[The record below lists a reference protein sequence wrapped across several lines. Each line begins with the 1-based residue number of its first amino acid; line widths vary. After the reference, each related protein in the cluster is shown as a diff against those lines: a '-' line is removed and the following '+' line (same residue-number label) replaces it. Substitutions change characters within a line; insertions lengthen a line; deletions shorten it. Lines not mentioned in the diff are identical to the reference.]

1 MIPKHR
7 IFSVLSS
14 RTLKRSVF
22 LIVIPLLAI
31 CVGLYLYAAG
41 GRYVST
47 DNAYVKANV
56 IIISPEISGRVTS
69 VLVVDNQAVEANDI
83 LLQLDSSPLEIT
95 LNRARAQM
103 AVIRTELES
112 LRADYG
118 ETVVQAQQA
127 EDKVRHLDKRYK
139 RQRKLLKQGLSSEE
153 KHDEAK
159 HNLQVARREVQII
172 QQRVQRVLAQLAG
185 NEVLPVDQHPRYL
198 TAQTTY
204 DQAAIDLKAT
214 TIRAPA
220 SGIVSNMKLQ
230 VGEYA
235 QAGKPI
241 FSLIENQPIWVEANL
256 KETQLTHILP
266 GQQATIVA
274 DAYPDKIW
282 ESVISSIAPATG
294 AEFSILPPQNASGNW
309 VKVVQRIPIN
319 LVITDQTGGPQLRAG
334 MTVSVRIDTR
344 RKRELSG
351 QMRDVVGERDVLELI
366 RDVGQKAMVWRN
378 RDSSS

>member
-1 MIPKHR
+1 MSERKL
-7 IFSVLSS
+7 FSILGS
-14 RTLKRSVF
+14 RTLKRTVF

-56 IIISPEISGRVTS
+56 IIISPEVSGRVTS
-69 VLVVDNQAVEANDI
+69 VLVVDNQAVEANDV

-118 ETVVQAQQA
+118 ETVVQAQLA
-127 EDKVRHLDKRYK
+127 EDKVRYLNRRYK
-139 RQRKLLKQGLSSEE
+139 RQQKLLKQGLSSEE

-159 HNLQVARREVQII
+159 HDLQVARREVQII
-172 QQRVQRVLAQLAG
+172 EQRVQQVLAQLAG
-185 NEVLPVDQHPRYL
+185 NERLPVDQHPRYL

-204 DQAAIDLKAT
+204 DQVAVDLKAT

-235 QAGKPI
+235 LAGKPI
-241 FSLIENQPIWVEANL
+241 FSLIENQPIWIEANL

-282 ESVISSIAPATG
+282 ESVVSSIAPATG

-319 LVITDQTGGPQLRAG
+319 LVITDQAGGPQLRAG

-366 RDVGQKAMVWRN
+366 RNVGQKAMVWRN
-378 RDSSS
+378 RDGSS

>member
-1 MIPKHR
+1 MSERKL
-7 IFSVLSS
+7 FSILGS
-14 RTLKRSVF
+14 RTLKRTVF

-56 IIISPEISGRVTS
+56 IIISPEVSGRVTS
-69 VLVVDNQAVEANDI
+69 VLVADNQSVEADDI
-83 LLQLDSSPLEIT
+83 LLQLDSSPLEII
-95 LNRARAQM
+95 LSRARAQM

-127 EDKVRHLDKRYK
+127 EDKVTYLDKRYK
-139 RQRKLLKQGLSSEE
+139 RQQKLLKQGLSSEE

-159 HNLQVARREVQII
+159 HDLQVARREVQII
-172 QQRVQRVLAQLAG
+172 QQRVQRVLAQLG
-185 NEVLPVDQHPRYL
+185 GSEKLPVDQHPRYL

-204 DQAAIDLKAT
+204 DQAVVDLKAT

-235 QAGKPI
+235 LAGKPI
-241 FSLIENQPIWVEANL
+241 FSLIENQPIWIEANL

-282 ESVISSIAPATG
+282 ESVVSSIAPATG

-319 LVITDQTGGPQLRAG
+319 LVITDQAGGPQLRAG

-366 RDVGQKAMVWRN
+366 RNVGQKAMVWRN
-378 RDSSS
+378 RDGSS

>member
-1 MIPKHR
+1 MSERKL
-7 IFSVLSS
+7 FSILGS
-14 RTLKRSVF
+14 RTLKRTVF

-56 IIISPEISGRVTS
+56 IIISPEVSGRVTS
-69 VLVVDNQAVEANDI
+69 VLVVDNQAVEANDV

-118 ETVVQAQQA
+118 ETVVQEQLAK
-127 EDKVRHLDKRYK
+127 DKVRYLDRRYK

-159 HNLQVARREVQII
+159 HDLQVARREVEII
-172 QQRVQRVLAQLAG
+172 EQRVQRVLAQLAG
-185 NEVLPVDQHPRYL
+185 NERLPVDQHPRYL

-204 DQAAIDLKAT
+204 DQAAVDLKAT

-235 QAGKPI
+235 QAGKPV
-241 FSLIENQPIWVEANL
+241 FSLIQNQPIWVEANL
-256 KETQLTHILP
+256 KETQLTHIQP
-266 GQQATIVA
+266 GQQATIVV

-282 ESVISSIAPATG
+282 ESVVSSIAPATG

-309 VKVVQRIPIN
+309 VKVVQRIPIK
-319 LVITDQTGGPQLRAG
+319 LVITDQAGGPQLRAG

-378 RDSSS
+378 RDGSS

>member
-1 MIPKHR
+1 M
-7 IFSVLSS
+7 LSG
-14 RTLKRSVF
+14 RRLKRTFF
-22 LIVIPLLAI
+22 LVVVPLAAI
-31 CVGLYLYAAG
+31 CVALYLYAAG

-47 DNAYVKANV
+47 NNAYVKANV
-56 IIISPEISGRVTS
+56 IIISTEVSGRVTS
-69 VLVVDNQAVEANDI
+69 MLVADNQAVEANDI
-83 LLQLDSSPLEIT
+83 LLQLDSSPLEIA

-118 ETVVQAQQA
+118 ETVVQAQLA
-127 EDKVRHLDKRYK
+127 EDKVRYLDRRYK

-153 KHDEAK
+153 KHDEAR
-159 HNLQVARREVQII
+159 HDLQVARREVKII
-172 QQRVQRVLAQLAG
+172 EQRVQRVLAQLAG
-185 NEVLPVDQHPRYL
+185 NKLLPADQHPRYL
-198 TAQTTY
+198 AAQTTY
-204 DQAAIDLKAT
+204 DQAAVDLKAA

-220 SGIVSNMKLQ
+220 SGVVSNMKLQ
-230 VGEYA
+230 VGEFA

-241 FSLIENQPIWVEANL
+241 FTLIENQPIWIEANL

-319 LVITDQTGGPQLRAG
+319 LAITNQAGDPQLRAG
-334 MTVSVRIDTR
+334 MTVLVRIDTR

-351 QMRDVVGERDVLELI
+351 QIRDLLGERDVLELI

-378 RDSSS
+378 RDSGS

>member
-1 MIPKHR
+1 MTSEHK
-7 IFSVLSS
+7 IFSWLSG
-14 RTLKRSVF
+14 RTLKRTVF
-22 LIVIPLLAI
+22 LVVIPLLAI

-47 DNAYVKANV
+47 NNAYVKANV
-56 IIISPEISGRVTS
+56 IIISPEVSGRVTS
-69 VLVVDNQAVEANDI
+69 VLVANNQPVAADDV
-83 LLQLDSSPLEIT
+83 LLQLDSFPLEIA
-95 LNRARAQM
+95 LSRARAQM
-103 AVIRTELES
+103 AVIRIELES

-127 EDKVRHLDKRYK
+127 EDKVRHLDRRYK

-159 HNLQVARREVQII
+159 HDLQVARREVQII
-172 QQRVQRVLAQLAG
+172 QQRVRRVLAQLGG
-185 NEVLPVDQHPRYL
+185 NQALPVGQHPRYRS
-198 TAQTTY
+198 AQTIY
-204 DQAAIDLKAT
+204 DQAAVELKAT

-282 ESVISSIAPATG
+282 ESVVSNIAPATG

-319 LVITDQTGGPQLRAG
+319 LVITDQAGGPQLRAG

-344 RKRELSG
+344 RKRKMSKQL
-351 QMRDVVGERDVLELI
+351 RDVVGERDVLELI
-366 RDVGQKAMVWRN
+366 RNVGQKAMVWRN

>member
-1 MIPKHR
+1 MPEQK
-7 IFSVLSS
+7 IFSMLSG
-14 RTLKRSVF
+14 RRLKRTFF
-22 LIVIPLLAI
+22 LVVVPLAAI
-31 CVGLYLYAAG
+31 CVALYLYAAG

-47 DNAYVKANV
+47 NNAYVKANV
-56 IIISPEISGRVTS
+56 IIISTEVSGRVTS
-69 VLVVDNQAVEANDI
+69 MLVADNQAVEANDI
-83 LLQLDSSPLEIT
+83 LLQLDSSPLEIA

-118 ETVVQAQQA
+118 ETVVQAQLA
-127 EDKVRHLDKRYK
+127 EDKVRYLDRRYK

-153 KHDEAK
+153 KHDEAR
-159 HNLQVARREVQII
+159 HDLQVARREVKII
-172 QQRVQRVLAQLAG
+172 EQRVQRVLAQLAG
-185 NEVLPVDQHPRYL
+185 NKLLPADQHPRYL
-198 TAQTTY
+198 AAQTTY
-204 DQAAIDLKAT
+204 DQAAVDLKAA

-220 SGIVSNMKLQ
+220 SGVVSNMKLQ
-230 VGEYA
+230 VGEFA

-241 FSLIENQPIWVEANL
+241 FTLIENQPIWIEANL

-294 AEFSILPPQNASGNW
+294 AEFSIIPPQNASGNW

-319 LVITDQTGGPQLRAG
+319 LAITNQAGDPQLRAG
-334 MTVSVRIDTR
+334 MTVLVRIDTR
-344 RKRELSG
+344 RKRELS
-351 QMRDVVGERDVLELI
+351 
-366 RDVGQKAMVWRN
+366 
-378 RDSSS
+378 

>member
-1 MIPKHR
+1 MSERKL
-7 IFSVLSS
+7 FSILGS
-14 RTLKRSVF
+14 RTLKRTVF

-56 IIISPEISGRVTS
+56 IIISPEVSGRVTS

-118 ETVVQAQQA
+118 ETVVQAQLA
-127 EDKVRHLDKRYK
+127 EDKVRYLNRRYK
-139 RQRKLLKQGLSSEE
+139 RQQKLLKQGLSSEE

-159 HNLQVARREVQII
+159 HDLQVARREVQII
-172 QQRVQRVLAQLAG
+172 EQRVQQVLAQLAG
-185 NEVLPVDQHPRYL
+185 NERLPVDQHPRYL

-204 DQAAIDLKAT
+204 DQAAVDLKAT

-235 QAGKPI
+235 QAGKPV
-241 FSLIENQPIWVEANL
+241 FSLIQNQPIWVEANL
-256 KETQLTHILP
+256 KETQLTHIQP
-266 GQQATIVA
+266 GQQATIVV

-282 ESVISSIAPATG
+282 ESVVSSIAPATG

-319 LVITDQTGGPQLRAG
+319 LVITDQAGGPQLRAG

-366 RDVGQKAMVWRN
+366 RNVGQKAMVWRN
-378 RDSSS
+378 RDGSS

>member
-1 MIPKHR
+1 MSKR
-7 IFSVLSS
+7 RLFSWLSR
-14 RTLKRSVF
+14 RTLTRMVF
-22 LIVIPLLAI
+22 LFVIPLLAI

-56 IIISPEISGRVTS
+56 IIITPEVSGRVTS
-69 VLVVDNQAVEANDI
+69 VLVADNQAVEADDV

-95 LNRARAQM
+95 LNRAWAQM

-118 ETVVQAQQA
+118 ETVVQIQQA
-127 EDKVRHLDKRYK
+127 EDKVRYLERRYK

-159 HNLQVARREVQII
+159 HTLQVARREVQII

-185 NEVLPVDQHPRYL
+185 DEVLSVEQHPRYQA
-198 TAQTTY
+198 AQATY

-214 TIRAPA
+214 TIHAPA

-235 QAGKPI
+235 QAGKPV
-241 FSLIENQPIWVEANL
+241 FSLIENYPIWIEANL

-274 DAYPDKIW
+274 DAYPDRVW
-282 ESVISSIAPATG
+282 ESVISSIAPTTG

-319 LVITDQTGGPQLRAG
+319 LVITDQADGPQLRAG
-334 MTVSVRIDTR
+334 MTVSVRIDTH
-344 RKRELSG
+344 RKRELPG
-351 QMRDVVGERDVLELI
+351 QMRNVVGDRDVLGLI
-366 RDVGQKAMVWRN
+366 RGLGQKAMAWRS

>member
-1 MIPKHR
+1 MPEHKL
-7 IFSVLSS
+7 FSMLSG
-14 RTLKRSVF
+14 RRLKRTFF
-22 LIVIPLLAI
+22 LIVIPLAAI
-31 CVGLYLYAAG
+31 CVALYLYAAG

-47 DNAYVKANV
+47 NNAYVKANI
-56 IIISPEISGRVTS
+56 IIISTEVSGRVTS
-69 VLVVDNQAVEANDI
+69 MLVADNQGVEANDI
-83 LLQLDSSPLEIT
+83 LLQLDSSPLEIA

-118 ETVVQAQQA
+118 ETVVQAQLS
-127 EDKVRHLDKRYK
+127 EDKVRYLDRRYK

-153 KHDEAK
+153 KHDEAG
-159 HNLQVARREVQII
+159 HDLQVARREVKII
-172 QQRVQRVLAQLAG
+172 EKRVQRVLAQLAG
-185 NEVLPVDQHPRYL
+185 NKLLPVDQHPRYL
-198 TAQTTY
+198 AAQTTY
-204 DQAAIDLKAT
+204 DQAAIDLKAA

-220 SGIVSNMKLQ
+220 SGVVSNMKLQ
-230 VGEYA
+230 VGEFA

-241 FSLIENQPIWVEANL
+241 FTLIENQPIWIEANL
-256 KETQLTHILP
+256 KETELTHILP

-319 LVITDQTGGPQLRAG
+319 LAITNQAGDPQLRAG
-334 MTVSVRIDTR
+334 MTVLVRIDTR

-351 QMRDVVGERDVLELI
+351 QIRDLLGERDVLELI

>member
-1 MIPKHR
+1 MPKPR
-7 IFSVLSS
+7 IFSVLGS
-14 RTLKRSVF
+14 RGLKRSVF
-22 LIVIPLLAI
+22 LIVIPLLAV
-31 CVGLYLYAAG
+31 CVCLYLYAAG

-56 IIISPEISGRVTS
+56 IIISPEVSGRVTS
-69 VLVVDNQAVEANDI
+69 VLVADNQSVEADDI
-83 LLQLDSSPLEIT
+83 LLQLDSSPLEII
-95 LNRARAQM
+95 LSRARAQM

-127 EDKVRHLDKRYK
+127 EDKVTYLDKRYK
-139 RQRKLLKQGLSSEE
+139 RQQKLLKQGLSSEE

-159 HNLQVARREVQII
+159 HDLQVARREVQII
-172 QQRVQRVLAQLAG
+172 QQRVQRVLAQLG
-185 NEVLPVDQHPRYL
+185 GSEKLPVDQHPRYL

-204 DQAAIDLKAT
+204 DQAVVDLKAT

-235 QAGKPI
+235 LAGKPI
-241 FSLIENQPIWVEANL
+241 FSLIENQPIWIEANL

-274 DAYPDKIW
+274 DAYPDKTW
-282 ESVISSIAPATG
+282 ESVVSSIAPATG

-309 VKVVQRIPIN
+309 VKVVQRIPIK
-319 LVITDQTGGPQLRAG
+319 LVITDQANGPQLRAG

-366 RDVGQKAMVWRN
+366 RDVGQKAMVWRH

>member
-1 MIPKHR
+1 MSERKL
-7 IFSVLSS
+7 FSILGS
-14 RTLKRSVF
+14 RTLKRTVF

-56 IIISPEISGRVTS
+56 IIISPEVSGRVTS
-69 VLVVDNQAVEANDI
+69 VLVVDNQAVEANDV

-118 ETVVQAQQA
+118 ETVVQEQLAK
-127 EDKVRHLDKRYK
+127 DKVRYLDRRYK

-159 HNLQVARREVQII
+159 HDLQVARREVEII
-172 QQRVQRVLAQLAG
+172 EQRVQRVLAQLAG
-185 NEVLPVDQHPRYL
+185 NERLPVDQHPRYL

-204 DQAAIDLKAT
+204 DQAAVDLKAT

-235 QAGKPI
+235 QAGKPV
-241 FSLIENQPIWVEANL
+241 FSLIQNQPIWVEANL
-256 KETQLTHILP
+256 KETQLTHIQP
-266 GQQATIVA
+266 GQQATIVV

-282 ESVISSIAPATG
+282 ESVVSSIAPATG

-319 LVITDQTGGPQLRAG
+319 LVITDQAGGPQLRAG

-366 RDVGQKAMVWRN
+366 RNVGQKAMVWRN
-378 RDSSS
+378 RDGSS

>member
-1 MIPKHR
+1 MSERKL
-7 IFSVLSS
+7 FSILGS
-14 RTLKRSVF
+14 RTLKRTVF

-56 IIISPEISGRVTS
+56 IIISPEVSGRVTS
-69 VLVVDNQAVEANDI
+69 VLVADNQSVEADDI
-83 LLQLDSSPLEIT
+83 LLQLDSSPLEII
-95 LNRARAQM
+95 LSRARAQM

-127 EDKVRHLDKRYK
+127 EDKVTYLDKRYK
-139 RQRKLLKQGLSSEE
+139 RQQKLLKQGLSSEE

-159 HNLQVARREVQII
+159 HDLQVARREVQII
-172 QQRVQRVLAQLAG
+172 QQRVQRVLAQLG
-185 NEVLPVDQHPRYL
+185 GSEKLPVDQHPRYL

-204 DQAAIDLKAT
+204 DQAVVDLKAT

-235 QAGKPI
+235 LAGKPI
-241 FSLIENQPIWVEANL
+241 FSLIENQPIWIEANL

-274 DAYPDKIW
+274 DAYPDKTW
-282 ESVISSIAPATG
+282 ESVVSSIAPATG

-319 LVITDQTGGPQLRAG
+319 LVITDQAGGPQLRAG

>member
-7 IFSVLSS
+7 IFSVLSN

-22 LIVIPLLAI
+22 LIVIPLLAV

-69 VLVVDNQAVEANDI
+69 VLVVDNQAVEADDV

-127 EDKVRHLDKRYK
+127 EDKVRYLDKRYK

-159 HNLQVARREVQII
+159 HDLQVARREVQII

-319 LVITDQTGGPQLRAG
+319 LVITDQANGPQLRAG

>member
-1 MIPKHR
+1 MSEHKLV
-7 IFSVLSS
+7 SMLSG
-14 RTLKRSVF
+14 RTLKRTVF
-22 LIVIPLLAI
+22 LIVIPLVAI

-56 IIISPEISGRVTS
+56 IIISTEVSGRVTS
-69 VLVVDNQAVEANDI
+69 VLVADNQAVEANDI

-118 ETVVQAQQA
+118 ETVVQAQLA
-127 EDKVRHLDKRYK
+127 EDKVRYLDRRYK

-159 HNLQVARREVQII
+159 HDLQIARREVQII
-172 QQRVQRVLAQLAG
+172 DQRVQRVLAQLAG
-185 NEVLPVDQHPRYL
+185 NELLPVDQHPRYL

-204 DQAAIDLKAT
+204 DQAAVDLKAT

-235 QAGKPI
+235 LAGKPI
-241 FSLIENQPIWVEANL
+241 FSLIENQPIWIEANL

-282 ESVISSIAPATG
+282 KSVVSSIAPATG

-319 LVITDQTGGPQLRAG
+319 LVITDNAGGPQLRAG

-366 RDVGQKAMVWRN
+366 RNVGQKAMVWRN
-378 RDSSS
+378 RDGSS

>member
-22 LIVIPLLAI
+22 LIVIPLLAV

-56 IIISPEISGRVTS
+56 IIISPEVSGRVTS
-69 VLVVDNQAVEANDI
+69 VLVSDNQPVEANDI
-83 LLQLDSSPLEIT
+83 LLQLDSSPLEIK

-159 HNLQVARREVQII
+159 HDLQVARREVQII

-319 LVITDQTGGPQLRAG
+319 LVITDQAGGPQLRAG

>member
-1 MIPKHR
+1 MSERKL
-7 IFSVLSS
+7 FSILGS
-14 RTLKRSVF
+14 RTLKRTVF

-56 IIISPEISGRVTS
+56 IIISPEVSGRVTS
-69 VLVVDNQAVEANDI
+69 VLVVDNQAVEANDV
-83 LLQLDSSPLEIT
+83 LLQIDSSPLEIT

-118 ETVVQAQQA
+118 ETVVQEQLAK
-127 EDKVRHLDKRYK
+127 DKVRYLDRRYK

-159 HNLQVARREVQII
+159 HDLQVARREVEII
-172 QQRVQRVLAQLAG
+172 EQRVQRVLAQLAG
-185 NEVLPVDQHPRYL
+185 NERLPVDQHPRYL

-204 DQAAIDLKAT
+204 DQAAVDLKAT

-235 QAGKPI
+235 QAGKPV
-241 FSLIENQPIWVEANL
+241 FSLIQNLPIWVEANL
-256 KETQLTHILP
+256 KETQLTHIQP
-266 GQQATIVA
+266 GQQATIVV

-282 ESVISSIAPATG
+282 ESVVSSIAPATG

-309 VKVVQRIPIN
+309 VKVVQRIPIK
-319 LVITDQTGGPQLRAG
+319 LVITDQAGGPQLRAG

-378 RDSSS
+378 RDGSS

>member
-1 MIPKHR
+1 MPEHKL
-7 IFSVLSS
+7 FSMLSS
-14 RTLKRSVF
+14 RRLKRTFF
-22 LIVIPLLAI
+22 LIVIPLAGI
-31 CVGLYLYAAG
+31 CVALYLYAAG

-47 DNAYVKANV
+47 NNAYVKANI
-56 IIISPEISGRVTS
+56 IIISTEVSSRVTS
-69 VLVVDNQAVEANDI
+69 MLVADNQAVEANDI
-83 LLQLDSSPLEIT
+83 LLQLDSSPLEIA

-118 ETVVQAQQA
+118 ETVVQAQLS
-127 EDKVRHLDKRYK
+127 EDKVRYLDRRYK

-153 KHDEAK
+153 KHDEAG
-159 HNLQVARREVQII
+159 HDLQVARREVKII
-172 QQRVQRVLAQLAG
+172 EKRVQRVLAQLAG
-185 NEVLPVDQHPRYL
+185 NKLLPVDQHPRYL
-198 TAQTTY
+198 AAQTTY
-204 DQAAIDLKAT
+204 DQAAVDLKAA

-220 SGIVSNMKLQ
+220 SGVVSNMKLQ
-230 VGEYA
+230 VGEFA

-241 FSLIENQPIWVEANL
+241 FTLIENQPIWIEANL
-256 KETQLTHILP
+256 KETELTHILP

-319 LVITDQTGGPQLRAG
+319 LAITNQAGDPQLRAG
-334 MTVSVRIDTR
+334 MTVLVRIDTR

-351 QMRDVVGERDVLELI
+351 QIRDLLGERDVLELI
-366 RDVGQKAMVWRN
+366 RDVGQKAMAWRD
-378 RDSSS
+378 RDSGS

>member
-1 MIPKHR
+1 MSARKL
-7 IFSVLSS
+7 FSILGS
-14 RTLKRSVF
+14 RTLKRTVF

-56 IIISPEISGRVTS
+56 IIISPEVSGRVTS
-69 VLVVDNQAVEANDI
+69 VLVVDNQAVEANDV

-118 ETVVQAQQA
+118 ETVVEEQLAK
-127 EDKVRHLDKRYK
+127 DKVRYLDRRYK

-159 HNLQVARREVQII
+159 HDLQVARREVQII
-172 QQRVQRVLAQLAG
+172 EQRVQRVLAQLAG
-185 NEVLPVDQHPRYL
+185 NERLPVDQHPRYL

-204 DQAAIDLKAT
+204 DQAAVDLKAT

-235 QAGKPI
+235 QAGKPV
-241 FSLIENQPIWVEANL
+241 FSLIQNQPIWVEANL
-256 KETQLTHILP
+256 KETQLTHIQP
-266 GQQATIVA
+266 GQQATIVV

-282 ESVISSIAPATG
+282 ESVVSSIAPATG

-309 VKVVQRIPIN
+309 VKVVQRIPIK
-319 LVITDQTGGPQLRAG
+319 LVITDQAGGPQLRAG

-378 RDSSS
+378 RDGSS

>member
-1 MIPKHR
+1 MPEHKL
-7 IFSVLSS
+7 FSMLSG
-14 RTLKRSVF
+14 RRLKRTFF
-22 LIVIPLLAI
+22 LIVIPLAAI
-31 CVGLYLYAAG
+31 CVALYLYAAG

-47 DNAYVKANV
+47 NNAYVKANI
-56 IIISPEISGRVTS
+56 IIISTEVSGRVTS
-69 VLVVDNQAVEANDI
+69 MLVADNQAVEANDI
-83 LLQLDSSPLEIT
+83 LLQLDSSPLEIA

-118 ETVVQAQQA
+118 ETVVQAQLA
-127 EDKVRHLDKRYK
+127 EDKVRYLDRRYK

-153 KHDEAK
+153 KHDEAR
-159 HNLQVARREVQII
+159 HDLQVARREVKII
-172 QQRVQRVLAQLAG
+172 EKRVQRVLAQLAG
-185 NEVLPVDQHPRYL
+185 NKLLPVDQHPRYL
-198 TAQTTY
+198 AAQTTY
-204 DQAAIDLKAT
+204 DQAAVDLKAA

-220 SGIVSNMKLQ
+220 SGVVSNMKLQ
-230 VGEYA
+230 VGEFA

-241 FSLIENQPIWVEANL
+241 FTLIENQPIWIEANL
-256 KETQLTHILP
+256 KETELTHILP

-319 LVITDQTGGPQLRAG
+319 LAITNQAGDPQLRAG
-334 MTVSVRIDTR
+334 MTVLVRIDTR

-351 QMRDVVGERDVLELI
+351 QIRDLLGERDVLELI
-366 RDVGQKAMVWRN
+366 RDVGQKAMAWRN
-378 RDSSS
+378 RDSGS

>member
-1 MIPKHR
+1 MSERKL
-7 IFSVLSS
+7 FSILGS
-14 RTLKRSVF
+14 RTLKRTVF

-56 IIISPEISGRVTS
+56 IIISPEVSGRVTS
-69 VLVVDNQAVEANDI
+69 VLVVDNQAVEANDV
-83 LLQLDSSPLEIT
+83 LLQIDSSPLEIT

-118 ETVVQAQQA
+118 ETVVQEQLAK
-127 EDKVRHLDKRYK
+127 DKVRYLDRRYK

-159 HNLQVARREVQII
+159 HDLQVARREVQII
-172 QQRVQRVLAQLAG
+172 EQRVQRVLAQLAG
-185 NEVLPVDQHPRYL
+185 NERLPVDQHPRYL

-204 DQAAIDLKAT
+204 DQAAVDLKAT

-235 QAGKPI
+235 QAGKPV
-241 FSLIENQPIWVEANL
+241 FSLIQNQPIWVEANL
-256 KETQLTHILP
+256 KETQLTHIQP
-266 GQQATIVA
+266 GQQATIVV

-319 LVITDQTGGPQLRAG
+319 LVITDQAGGPQLRAG

-366 RDVGQKAMVWRN
+366 RNVGQKAMVWRN
-378 RDSSS
+378 RDGSS

>member
-1 MIPKHR
+1 MSERKL
-7 IFSVLSS
+7 FSILGS
-14 RTLKRSVF
+14 RTLKRTVF
-22 LIVIPLLAI
+22 LIVTPLLAI

-56 IIISPEISGRVTS
+56 IIISPEVSGRVTS
-69 VLVVDNQAVEANDI
+69 VLVADNQSVEADDI
-83 LLQLDSSPLEIT
+83 LLQLDSSPLEII
-95 LNRARAQM
+95 LSRARAQM

-127 EDKVRHLDKRYK
+127 EDKVTYLDKRYK
-139 RQRKLLKQGLSSEE
+139 RQQKLLKQGLSSEE

-159 HNLQVARREVQII
+159 HDLQVARREVQII
-172 QQRVQRVLAQLAG
+172 QQRVQRVLAQLG
-185 NEVLPVDQHPRYL
+185 GSEKLPVDQHPRYL

-204 DQAAIDLKAT
+204 DQAVVDLKAT

-235 QAGKPI
+235 LAGKPI
-241 FSLIENQPIWVEANL
+241 FSLIENQPIWIEANL

-274 DAYPDKIW
+274 DAYPDKTW
-282 ESVISSIAPATG
+282 ESVVSSIAPATG

-319 LVITDQTGGPQLRAG
+319 LVITDQANGPKLRAG

>member
-1 MIPKHR
+1 MSTNKL
-7 IFSVLSS
+7 FSILSS
-14 RTLKRSVF
+14 RTLKRTVF

-31 CVGLYLYAAG
+31 CVGLYLYASG

-83 LLQLDSSPLEIT
+83 LLQLDSSPLEIK

-127 EDKVRHLDKRYK
+127 EDKVRHLNRRYK

-159 HNLQVARREVQII
+159 HDLQVARREVQII

-319 LVITDQTGGPQLRAG
+319 LVITDQAGGPQLRAG

-378 RDSSS
+378 RNGSS

>member
-1 MIPKHR
+1 MTAPSRWSLRSMRWENSPTTRCGVAAAEAVATAGARERVGPTPRCGTGASGFLRVCGAHLATR
-7 IFSVLSS
+7 IAELEACL
-14 RTLKRSVF
+14 RDALHA
-22 LIVIPLLAI
+22 AI
-31 CVGLYLYAAG
+31 AHH
-41 GRYVST
+41 
-47 DNAYVKANV
+47 
-56 IIISPEISGRVTS
+56 PHSG
-69 VLVVDNQAVEANDI
+69 
-83 LLQLDSSPLEIT
+83 P
-95 LNRARAQM
+95 
-103 AVIRTELES
+103 ELES

-118 ETVVQAQQA
+118 ETVVQAQLA
-127 EDKVRHLDKRYK
+127 EDKVRYLDRRYK

-159 HNLQVARREVQII
+159 HDLQVARREVQII

-185 NEVLPVDQHPRYL
+185 NEVLPVGQHPRYL

-204 DQAAIDLKAT
+204 DQAVIDLKAA

-319 LVITDQTGGPQLRAG
+319 LVITDQAGGPKLRAG

-344 RKRELSG
+344 RNRELSG
-351 QMRDVVGERDVLELI
+351 QMRDAMGERDVLKLI

>member
-1 MIPKHR
+1 MPEHKL
-7 IFSVLSS
+7 FSMLSG
-14 RTLKRSVF
+14 RRLKRTFF
-22 LIVIPLLAI
+22 LIVIPLAAI
-31 CVGLYLYAAG
+31 CVALYLYAAG

-47 DNAYVKANV
+47 NNAYVKANI
-56 IIISPEISGRVTS
+56 IIISTEVSGRVTS
-69 VLVVDNQAVEANDI
+69 MLVADNQAVEANDI
-83 LLQLDSSPLEIT
+83 LLQLDSSPLEIA

-118 ETVVQAQQA
+118 ETVVQAQLS
-127 EDKVRHLDKRYK
+127 EDKVRYLDRRYK

-153 KHDEAK
+153 KHDEAG
-159 HNLQVARREVQII
+159 HDLQVARREVKII
-172 QQRVQRVLAQLAG
+172 EKRVQRVLAQLAG
-185 NEVLPVDQHPRYL
+185 NKLLPVDQHPRYL
-198 TAQTTY
+198 AAQTTY
-204 DQAAIDLKAT
+204 DQAAVDLKAA

-220 SGIVSNMKLQ
+220 SGVVSNMKLQ
-230 VGEYA
+230 VGEFA

-241 FSLIENQPIWVEANL
+241 FTLIENQPIWIEANL

-319 LVITDQTGGPQLRAG
+319 LAITNQAGDPQLRAG
-334 MTVSVRIDTR
+334 MTVLVRIDTR

-351 QMRDVVGERDVLELI
+351 QIRDLLGERDVLELI
-366 RDVGQKAMVWRN
+366 RDVGQKAMAWRN
-378 RDSSS
+378 RDSGS

>member
-1 MIPKHR
+1 M
-7 IFSVLSS
+7 
-14 RTLKRSVF
+14 VF
-22 LIVIPLLAI
+22 LFVIPLLAI

-56 IIISPEISGRVTS
+56 IIITPEVSGRVTS
-69 VLVVDNQAVEANDI
+69 VLVADNQAVEAGDV
-83 LLQLDSSPLEIT
+83 LLQLDPSLLDIE

-118 ETVVQAQQA
+118 ETVVQIQQA
-127 EDKVRHLDKRYK
+127 EDKVRYLERRYK

-159 HNLQVARREVQII
+159 HTLQIARREVQII

-185 NEVLPVDQHPRYL
+185 DEVLSVEQHPRYQA
-198 TAQTTY
+198 AQATY

-214 TIRAPA
+214 TIHAPA

-235 QAGKPI
+235 QAGKPV
-241 FSLIENQPIWVEANL
+241 FSLIENYPIWIEANL

-274 DAYPDKIW
+274 DAYPDRVW
-282 ESVISSIAPATG
+282 ESVISSIAPTTG

-319 LVITDQTGGPQLRAG
+319 LVITDQADGPQLRAG
-334 MTVSVRIDTR
+334 MTVSVRIDTH
-344 RKRELSG
+344 RKRELPG
-351 QMRDVVGERDVLELI
+351 QMRNVVGDRDVLGLI
-366 RDVGQKAMVWRN
+366 RGLGQKAMAWRS

>member
-1 MIPKHR
+1 MSERKL
-7 IFSVLSS
+7 FSILGS
-14 RTLKRSVF
+14 RTLKRTVF

-41 GRYVST
+41 GRYVTT

-56 IIISPEISGRVTS
+56 IIISPEVSGRVTS
-69 VLVVDNQAVEANDI
+69 VLVVDNQAVEANDV

-118 ETVVQAQQA
+118 ETVVQEQLAK
-127 EDKVRHLDKRYK
+127 DKVRYLDRRYK

-159 HNLQVARREVQII
+159 HDLQVARREVQII
-172 QQRVQRVLAQLAG
+172 EQRVQRVLAQLAG
-185 NEVLPVDQHPRYL
+185 NERLPVDQHPRYL

-204 DQAAIDLKAT
+204 DQAAVDLKAT

-235 QAGKPI
+235 QAGKPV
-241 FSLIENQPIWVEANL
+241 FSLIQNQPIWVEANL
-256 KETQLTHILP
+256 KETQLTHIQP
-266 GQQATIVA
+266 GQQATIVV

-282 ESVISSIAPATG
+282 ESVVSSIAPATG

-309 VKVVQRIPIN
+309 VKVVQRIPIK
-319 LVITDQTGGPQLRAG
+319 LVITDQAGGPQLRAG

-366 RDVGQKAMVWRN
+366 RNVGQKAMVWRN
-378 RDSSS
+378 RDGSS

>member
-1 MIPKHR
+1 MPEHKL
-7 IFSVLSS
+7 FSMLSS
-14 RTLKRSVF
+14 RRLKRTFF
-22 LIVIPLLAI
+22 LIVIPLAGI
-31 CVGLYLYAAG
+31 CVALYLYAAG

-47 DNAYVKANV
+47 NNAYVKANI
-56 IIISPEISGRVTS
+56 IIISTEVSGRVTS
-69 VLVVDNQAVEANDI
+69 MLVADNQAVEANDI
-83 LLQLDSSPLEIT
+83 LLQLDSSPLEIA

-118 ETVVQAQQA
+118 ETVVQAQLS
-127 EDKVRHLDKRYK
+127 EDKVRYLDRRYK

-153 KHDEAK
+153 KHDEAG
-159 HNLQVARREVQII
+159 HDLQVARREVKII
-172 QQRVQRVLAQLAG
+172 EKRVQRVLAQLAG
-185 NEVLPVDQHPRYL
+185 NKLLPVDQHPRYL
-198 TAQTTY
+198 AAQTTY
-204 DQAAIDLKAT
+204 DQAAVDLKAA

-220 SGIVSNMKLQ
+220 SGVVSNMKLQ
-230 VGEYA
+230 VGEFA

-241 FSLIENQPIWVEANL
+241 FTLIENQPIWIEANL
-256 KETQLTHILP
+256 KETELTHILP

-319 LVITDQTGGPQLRAG
+319 LAITNQAGDPQLRAG
-334 MTVSVRIDTR
+334 MTVLVRIDTR

-351 QMRDVVGERDVLELI
+351 QIRDLLGERDVLELI

-378 RDSSS
+378 RDSDS

>member
-1 MIPKHR
+1 MSKR
-7 IFSVLSS
+7 RLFSWLSR
-14 RTLKRSVF
+14 RTLTRIVF
-22 LIVIPLLAI
+22 LFVIPLLAI

-47 DNAYVKANV
+47 DNAYVKAN
-56 IIISPEISGRVTS
+56 IIIITPEVSGRVTS
-69 VLVVDNQAVEANDI
+69 VLVADNQAVEAGDV
-83 LLQLDSSPLEIT
+83 LLQLDPSLLDIE

-118 ETVVQAQQA
+118 ETVVQIQQA
-127 EDKVRHLDKRYK
+127 EDKVRYLERRYK

-159 HNLQVARREVQII
+159 HTLQVARREVQII

-185 NEVLPVDQHPRYL
+185 DEVLSVEQHPRYQA
-198 TAQTTY
+198 AQATY

-214 TIRAPA
+214 TIHAPA

-235 QAGKPI
+235 QAGKPV
-241 FSLIENQPIWVEANL
+241 FSLIENYPIWIEANL

-274 DAYPDKIW
+274 DAYPDRVW
-282 ESVISSIAPATG
+282 ESVISSIAPTTG

-319 LVITDQTGGPQLRAG
+319 LVITDQADGPQLRAG
-334 MTVSVRIDTR
+334 MTVSVRIDTH
-344 RKRELSG
+344 RKRELPG
-351 QMRDVVGERDVLELI
+351 QMRNVVGDRDVLGLI
-366 RDVGQKAMVWRN
+366 RGLGQKAMAWRS

>member
-1 MIPKHR
+1 MSERKL
-7 IFSVLSS
+7 FSILGS
-14 RTLKRSVF
+14 RTLKRTVF

-31 CVGLYLYAAG
+31 CVSLYLYAAG

-56 IIISPEISGRVTS
+56 IIISPEVSGRVTS
-69 VLVVDNQAVEANDI
+69 VLVADNQSVEADDI
-83 LLQLDSSPLEIT
+83 LLQLDSSPLEII
-95 LNRARAQM
+95 LSRARAQM

-127 EDKVRHLDKRYK
+127 EDKVTYLDKRYK
-139 RQRKLLKQGLSSEE
+139 RQQKLLKQGLSSEE

-159 HNLQVARREVQII
+159 HDLQVARREVQII
-172 QQRVQRVLAQLAG
+172 QQRVQRVLAQLG
-185 NEVLPVDQHPRYL
+185 GSEKLPVDQHPRYL

-204 DQAAIDLKAT
+204 DQAVVDLKAT

-235 QAGKPI
+235 LAGKPI
-241 FSLIENQPIWVEANL
+241 FSLIENQPIWIEANL

-274 DAYPDKIW
+274 DAYPDKTW
-282 ESVISSIAPATG
+282 ESVVSSIAPATG

>member
-1 MIPKHR
+1 VIPKHR

-22 LIVIPLLAI
+22 LIVIPLLAV

-127 EDKVRHLDKRYK
+127 EDKVRYLDKRYK

-159 HNLQVARREVQII
+159 HDLQVARREVQII

-319 LVITDQTGGPQLRAG
+319 LVITDQANGPQLRAG

>member
-1 MIPKHR
+1 MSARKL
-7 IFSVLSS
+7 FSILGS
-14 RTLKRSVF
+14 RTLKRTVF

-41 GRYVST
+41 GRYVTT

-56 IIISPEISGRVTS
+56 IIISPEVSGRVTS
-69 VLVVDNQAVEANDI
+69 VLVVDNQAVEANDV
-83 LLQLDSSPLEIT
+83 LLQIDSSPLEIT

-118 ETVVQAQQA
+118 ETVVQEQLAK
-127 EDKVRHLDKRYK
+127 DKVRYLDRRYK

-159 HNLQVARREVQII
+159 HDLQVARREVQII
-172 QQRVQRVLAQLAG
+172 EQRVQRVLAQLAG
-185 NEVLPVDQHPRYL
+185 NERLPVDQHPRYL

-204 DQAAIDLKAT
+204 DQAAVDLKAT

-235 QAGKPI
+235 QAGKPV
-241 FSLIENQPIWVEANL
+241 FSLIQNLPIWVEANL
-256 KETQLTHILP
+256 KETQLTHIQP
-266 GQQATIVA
+266 GQQATIVV

-282 ESVISSIAPATG
+282 ESVVSSIAPATG

-319 LVITDQTGGPQLRAG
+319 LVITDQAGGPQLRAG

-366 RDVGQKAMVWRN
+366 RNVGQKAMVWRN
-378 RDSSS
+378 RDGSS

>member
-1 MIPKHR
+1 MSERKL
-7 IFSVLSS
+7 FSILGS
-14 RTLKRSVF
+14 RTLKRTVF

-56 IIISPEISGRVTS
+56 IIISPEVSGRVTS
-69 VLVVDNQAVEANDI
+69 VLVVDNQAVEANDV
-83 LLQLDSSPLEIT
+83 LLQIDSSPLEIT

-118 ETVVQAQQA
+118 ETVVQAQLA
-127 EDKVRHLDKRYK
+127 KDKVRYLDRRYK

-159 HNLQVARREVQII
+159 HDLQVARREVQII
-172 QQRVQRVLAQLAG
+172 EQRVQRVLAQLAG
-185 NEVLPVDQHPRYL
+185 NERLPVDQHPRYL

-204 DQAAIDLKAT
+204 DQAAVDLKAT

-235 QAGKPI
+235 QAGKPV
-241 FSLIENQPIWVEANL
+241 FSLIQNQPIWVEANL
-256 KETQLTHILP
+256 KETQLTHIQP
-266 GQQATIVA
+266 GQQATIVV

-282 ESVISSIAPATG
+282 ESVVSSIAPATG

-319 LVITDQTGGPQLRAG
+319 LVIIDQAGGPQLRAG

-366 RDVGQKAMVWRN
+366 RNVGQKAMVWRN
-378 RDSSS
+378 RDGSS

>member
-1 MIPKHR
+1 MSERKL
-7 IFSVLSS
+7 FSILGS
-14 RTLKRSVF
+14 RTLKRTVF

-56 IIISPEISGRVTS
+56 IIISPEVSGRVTS
-69 VLVVDNQAVEANDI
+69 VLVVDNQAVEANDV

-95 LNRARAQM
+95 LSRARAQM

-118 ETVVQAQQA
+118 ETVVQAQLA
-127 EDKVRHLDKRYK
+127 EDKVRYLVRRYK

-159 HNLQVARREVQII
+159 HDLQVARREVQII
-172 QQRVQRVLAQLAG
+172 EQRIQRVLAQLAG
-185 NEVLPVDQHPRYL
+185 NERLPVDQHPRYL

-204 DQAAIDLKAT
+204 DQAAVELKAT

-241 FSLIENQPIWVEANL
+241 FSLIQNQPIWIEANL

-319 LVITDQTGGPQLRAG
+319 LVIIDQAGGPQLRAG

-366 RDVGQKAMVWRN
+366 RNVGQKAMVWRN
-378 RDSSS
+378 RDGSS

>member
-1 MIPKHR
+1 MPEHKL
-7 IFSVLSS
+7 FSMLSS
-14 RTLKRSVF
+14 RRLKRTFF
-22 LIVIPLLAI
+22 LIVIPLAGI
-31 CVGLYLYAAG
+31 CVALYLYAAG

-47 DNAYVKANV
+47 NNAYVKANV
-56 IIISPEISGRVTS
+56 IIISTEVSGRVTS
-69 VLVVDNQAVEANDI
+69 MLVADNQAVEANDI
-83 LLQLDSSPLEIT
+83 LLQLDSSPLEIA

-118 ETVVQAQQA
+118 ETVVQAQLA
-127 EDKVRHLDKRYK
+127 EDKVRYLDRRYK

-153 KHDEAK
+153 KYDEAR
-159 HNLQVARREVQII
+159 HDLQVARREVKII
-172 QQRVQRVLAQLAG
+172 EQRVQRVLAQLAG
-185 NEVLPVDQHPRYL
+185 NKLLPVDQHPRYL
-198 TAQTTY
+198 AAQTTY
-204 DQAAIDLKAT
+204 DQAAVDLKAA

-220 SGIVSNMKLQ
+220 SGVVSNMKLQ
-230 VGEYA
+230 VGEFA

-241 FSLIENQPIWVEANL
+241 FTLIENQPIWIEANL

-282 ESVISSIAPATG
+282 ESVVSSIAPATG

-319 LVITDQTGGPQLRAG
+319 LAITNQAGDPQLRAG
-334 MTVSVRIDTR
+334 MTVLVRIDTR

-351 QMRDVVGERDVLELI
+351 QIRDVLGERDVLELI

>member
-1 MIPKHR
+1 MSERKL
-7 IFSVLSS
+7 FSILGS
-14 RTLKRSVF
+14 RTLKRTVF

-56 IIISPEISGRVTS
+56 IIISPEVSGRVTS
-69 VLVVDNQAVEANDI
+69 VLVVDNQAVEANDV
-83 LLQLDSSPLEIT
+83 LLQLDASPLEIT
-95 LNRARAQM
+95 LSRARAQM

-118 ETVVQAQQA
+118 ETVVQAQLA
-127 EDKVRHLDKRYK
+127 EDKVRYLVRRYK

-172 QQRVQRVLAQLAG
+172 EQRIQRVLAQLAG
-185 NEVLPVDQHPRYL
+185 NERLPVDQHPRYL

-204 DQAAIDLKAT
+204 DQAAVELKAT

-241 FSLIENQPIWVEANL
+241 FSLIQNQPIWIEANL

-319 LVITDQTGGPQLRAG
+319 LVIIDQAGGPQLRAG

-366 RDVGQKAMVWRN
+366 RNVGQKAMVWRN
-378 RDSSS
+378 RDGSS